1 MAIIKIHILL
11 FNTNYIADNKH
22 FQKHLDDTGVK
33 DDAKSLILEFL
44 DREEEDLL
52 LNTKE
57 QDQGVF
63 WLPIIIEKRLLQPYY
78 GFRSSS

>member
-1 MAIIKIHILL
+1 MIIE
-11 FNTNYIADNKH
+11 NKLDDTGRDVVWQSLKYTSYCSTLTTSQIINI

-52 LNTKE
+52 LNTK
-57 QDQGVF
+57 
-63 WLPIIIEKRLLQPYY
+63 RA
-78 GFRSSS
+78 RSENYFSCQ